1 MRMDGRRALGD
12 CDVEDAGTVTQFG
25 SRASARKSGND
36 ARCACEDGGGI
47 GGMGT
52 EETMLDARA
61 SGRRTP
67 EIRARGTE
75 SKYI

>member
-1 MRMDGRRALGD
+1 MRMDGHRALGD

-47 GGMGT
+47 GGMGHRGD
-52 EETMLDARA
+52 DAGCARERA
-61 SGRRTP
+61 KNT
-67 EIRARGTE
+67 
-75 SKYI
+75 